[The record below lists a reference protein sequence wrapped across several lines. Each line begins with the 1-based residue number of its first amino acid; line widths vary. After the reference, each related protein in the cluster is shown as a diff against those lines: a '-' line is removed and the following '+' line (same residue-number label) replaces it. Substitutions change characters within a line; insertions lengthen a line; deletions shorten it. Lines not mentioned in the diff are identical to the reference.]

1 MGANTKRFW
10 MRPKRIER
18 RERKRVTLFA
28 FAWTFAP
35 FSLVKTPSALAKSH
49 QKKLSFCRFGEVK
62 VKDAKKL
69 KSRGQ
74 FSETFTSVIY
84 KCGYF
89 FQTLKK
95 WLHM

>member
-1 MGANTKRFW
+1 MGANKKRFGMRTKRN
-10 MRPKRIER
+10 KR

-28 FAWTFAP
+28 FAWIFSP

-49 QKKLSFCRFGEVK
+49 QKTPQFCRFGEVK

>member
-28 FAWTFAP
+28 FAWTFAH

-49 QKKLSFCRFGEVK
+49 QKKLNFVVLGKGRPKTQKNSSPGVNLVK
-62 VKDAKKL
+62 LL
-69 KSRGQ
+69 K
-74 FSETFTSVIY
+74 V
-84 KCGYF
+84 
-89 FQTLKK
+89 
-95 WLHM
+95 